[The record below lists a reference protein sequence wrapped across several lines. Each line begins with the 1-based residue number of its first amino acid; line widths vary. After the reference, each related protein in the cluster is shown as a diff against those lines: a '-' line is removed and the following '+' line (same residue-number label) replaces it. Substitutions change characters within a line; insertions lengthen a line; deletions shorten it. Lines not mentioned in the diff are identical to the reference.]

1 MTPLRM
7 RWEQTSP
14 RPTSEGVLLKQ
25 GGQYIL
31 LSILHNS
38 LFFCLPF
45 LSFSPFLYLS
55 CYFYSAYFSCTPCSC
70 LLTPL
75 MNQSKLRS
83 PTSQAGNV
91 NEVCLV
97 GREQPH
103 LTFNECSPRCDL
115 PGRPCINYFIFLI
128 LCYYVISRSPKS
140 GYFSCEKSRTYKCWQ
155 NNSHFKNTVQPKET
169 LTPTCALCKLW
180 LKLIGDPP
188 SEGDQ
193 WPEMESLPYQTQSTS
208 YFITH
213 MLWQHVC

>member
-7 RWEQTSP
+7 RWGQTSP
-14 RPTSEGVLLKQ
+14 GPTSKGVLLKQ
-25 GGQYIL
+25 GGQYTL

-38 LFFCLPF
+38 LFLSPF
-45 LSFSPFLYLS
+45 PLLSPFLYLS

-75 MNQSKLRS
+75 MNQSKLRR

-103 LTFNECSPRCDL
+103 LTFNEYSLRCDL

-140 GYFSCEKSRTYKCWQ
+140 VYFSYEKSRTYKCWQ

-188 SEGDQ
+188 NEGTSGLR
-193 WPEMESLPYQTQSTS
+193 WSLYP
-208 YFITH
+208 IRPKAPPI
-213 MLWQHVC
+213 L

>member
-1 MTPLRM
+1 
-7 RWEQTSP
+7 
-14 RPTSEGVLLKQ
+14 
-25 GGQYIL
+25 
-31 LSILHNS
+31 
-38 LFFCLPF
+38 
-45 LSFSPFLYLS
+45 
-55 CYFYSAYFSCTPCSC
+55 
-70 LLTPL
+70 
-75 MNQSKLRS
+75 MNQSKLRR

-103 LTFNECSPRCDL
+103 LTFNEYSLRCDL

-140 GYFSCEKSRTYKCWQ
+140 VYFSYEKSRTYKCWQ

-188 SEGDQ
+188 SEGTSGLR
-193 WPEMESLPYQTQSTS
+193 WSLYP
-208 YFITH
+208 IRPKAPPI
-213 MLWQHVC
+213 L

>member
-7 RWEQTSP
+7 RWGQTSP
-14 RPTSEGVLLKQ
+14 GPTSKGVLLKQ
-25 GGQYIL
+25 GGQYTL

-38 LFFCLPF
+38 LFLSPF
-45 LSFSPFLYLS
+45 PLLSPFLYLS

-75 MNQSKLRS
+75 MNQSKLRR

-103 LTFNECSPRCDL
+103 LAFNEYSPRCDL

-140 GYFSCEKSRTYKCWQ
+140 VYFSYEKSRTYKCWQ

-188 SEGDQ
+188 SEGTSGLR
-193 WPEMESLPYQTQSTS
+193 WSLYP
-208 YFITH
+208 IRPKAPPI
-213 MLWQHVC
+213 L

>member
-1 MTPLRM
+1 
-7 RWEQTSP
+7 
-14 RPTSEGVLLKQ
+14 
-25 GGQYIL
+25 
-31 LSILHNS
+31 
-38 LFFCLPF
+38 
-45 LSFSPFLYLS
+45 
-55 CYFYSAYFSCTPCSC
+55 
-70 LLTPL
+70 
-75 MNQSKLRS
+75 MNQSKLGR

-140 GYFSCEKSRTYKCWQ
+140 VYFSYEKSRTYKCWQ

-188 SEGDQ
+188 NEGTSGLR
-193 WPEMESLPYQTQSTS
+193 WSLYP
-208 YFITH
+208 IRPKAPPI
-213 MLWQHVC
+213 L

>member
-7 RWEQTSP
+7 RWGQTSP
-14 RPTSEGVLLKQ
+14 GPTSKGVLLKQ
-25 GGQYIL
+25 GGQYTL

-38 LFFCLPF
+38 LFLSPF
-45 LSFSPFLYLS
+45 PLLSPFLYLS

-75 MNQSKLRS
+75 MNQSKLRR

-103 LTFNECSPRCDL
+103 LTFNEYSLRCDL

-140 GYFSCEKSRTYKCWQ
+140 VYFSYEKSRTYKCWQ

-188 SEGDQ
+188 SEGTSGLR
-193 WPEMESLPYQTQSTS
+193 WSLYP
-208 YFITH
+208 IRPKAPPI
-213 MLWQHVC
+213 L